1 MSQDVYAWG
10 FLGDRELSIPQRIDV
25 GSVPVT
31 ALLPGGFTFG
41 TALSRKGH
49 VHVFGGLGVVQEGS
63 GLAGALSESTSE
75 PVSCGAAGYDH
86 VVAACGDSGTAGD
99 SGRFR
104 CHLYGWGA
112 NANGQAVPEL
122 AETEVLTPKSI
133 SFGHPVKQIACG
145 ARHTLVLTAD
155 AGVFAFGD
163 NSNGQLG
170 CATESHRN
178 GIVHVPL
185 NAGHTVISI
194 AAGALHSL
202 LALAGDS
209 GVYAFGWN
217 LYGQCGTG
225 DNLDVR
231 TAALIPGL
239 SGIAVSGIAGGLS
252 HSACVTQSGDAYVW
266 GRIDGAS
273 IQHGGQDNTGS
284 PALTPQLCESPDLDG
299 CVSAIR
305 CGARHIAALRHDGS
319 VVCWGWNG
327 HGQTS
332 ALTVPA
338 VDIQCGWWHTL
349 ALITRSGEPPA
360 TASAA
365 PC

>member
-10 FLGDRELSIPQRIDV
+10 FLGDRELSIPQRMDV
-25 GSVPVT
+25 GSREVT

-41 TALSRKGH
+41 AALSRESH
-49 VHVFGGLGVVQEGS
+49 VHVFGGIGVVKEGS
-63 GLAGALSESTSE
+63 GLTGALSESTSE
-75 PVSCGAAGYDH
+75 LVSCGAAGYDH
-86 VVAACGDSGTAGD
+86 VVVACGDSG
-99 SGRFR
+99 
-104 CHLYGWGA
+104 HLYGWGA
-112 NANGQAVPEL
+112 NTNGQAVPEL
-122 AETEVLTPKSI
+122 EEKEGEILTPKRV

-178 GIVHVPL
+178 GIVHVKL
-185 NAGHTVISI
+185 NTGHTVTSI

-202 LALAGDS
+202 LALSDDS

-239 SGIAVSGIAGGLS
+239 CGIAVRGIAGGLS

-273 IQHGGQDNTGS
+273 IQHGGQDDAGS
-284 PALTPQLCESPDLDG
+284 PAVTPQLCESPDLDG
-299 CVSAIR
+299 CVRAIR

-327 HGQTS
+327 HGQTN